1 MTKTKNKY
9 IRAKEILVKKYVLAA
24 TNLYGVI
31 TIDDLVL
38 VYNYHEE
45 ESVTKKEVESFL
57 ETMTFDVL
65 EDVTIREGILA
76 NWHFDLLDDQAFKQG
91 KSILEIQQEKP
102 RYLPD
107 RKEFLRYLDTE
118 YVEPMKPLNTLEFFI
133 TDNKLVPMMEPDDIK
148 YDVLELHD
156 QITDGLPLSD
166 FYDHINNR
174 GYEFKDEAQFDLFTE
189 LLIKVQNQTRLYE
202 NNGHTPIEINNY
214 FKKDIKTSQ

>member
-9 IRAKEILVKKYVLAA
+9 IRAKEILVKKYVIAA

-45 ESVTKKEVESFL
+45 ESTTKQEVESFL

-65 EDVTIREGILA
+65 EDVTIREGLLA
-76 NWHFDLLDDQAFKQG
+76 NWHFDLLDDQDFKQV
-91 KSILEIQQEKP
+91 KSILAIQQEKP

-118 YVEPMKPLNTLEFFI
+118 YVEPMKPLNALEFFI
-133 TDNKLVPMMEPDDIK
+133 IENRLVPIIDPEDIK

-174 GYEFKDEAQFDLFTE
+174 GYEFNDEAQFDLFTE
-189 LLIKVQNQTRLYE
+189 LLIKVQDQTRLYE
-202 NNGHTPIEINNY
+202 NNGHTPIEIEAY
-214 FKKDIKTSQ
+214 FKKDIKTA